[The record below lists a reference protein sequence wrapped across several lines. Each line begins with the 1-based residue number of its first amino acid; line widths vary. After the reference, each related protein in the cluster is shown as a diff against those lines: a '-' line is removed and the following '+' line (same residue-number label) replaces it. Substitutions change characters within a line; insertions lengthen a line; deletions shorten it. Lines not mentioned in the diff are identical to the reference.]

1 MEPEKPTR
9 RPKPKKEPATIDL
22 TAEEASVA
30 EPVRSNDSDNGIEAS
45 PETSIEESQASETAA
60 SSLPPQSQD
69 AEAEAA
75 PVPTSTETET
85 KPDPTFGRQD
95 EAAAETQPEPR
106 VRASSPAT
114 STLIAAGIFGG
125 LVALALAGSMQY
137 AGYLPA
143 ATRSPDASADIQSL
157 RQEIEA
163 LRQATASPP
172 AAAAADPQ
180 LVSRIDAL
188 ESLLAQRPDDTAL
201 QERLAS
207 VEQQLQSAQAETRET
222 VSANTARLG
231 ELQGRLDQAEA
242 KLNEPGAEEAAARA
256 IAAAALKAAIDRGG
270 TFTAELDTFSA
281 VAPDS
286 QVAGQLRPYAAEG
299 VPTRV
304 QLVERFASARDAI
317 LDAVSGPEENQNIA
331 SRLMSSAFSVVK
343 VRRTGDAEGDSP
355 EAVVARMENAL
366 KTGDL
371 VAAASEWN
379 ALPQP
384 ARDASANFK
393 QALDARIAVDGLV
406 GDALTRAVSETGEQN
421 RGMAE

>member
-30 EPVRSNDSDNGIEAS
+30 EPVRSNDSDNGIEAA
-45 PETSIEESQASETAA
+45 PETSIEDSQASETAA
-60 SSLPPQSQD
+60 SSLPPQPQD

-75 PVPTSTETET
+75 PEPTSTETET

-242 KLNEPGAEEAAARA
+242 KLDEPGAEEAAARA

-281 VAPDS
+281 VVPDS

-366 KTGDL
+366 KSGDL
-371 VAAASEWN
+371 VAAANEWN

>member
-45 PETSIEESQASETAA
+45 PETSIEDSQASETAA

-85 KPDPTFGRQD
+85 RPEPTFGPQD
-95 EAAAETQPEPR
+95 EAVAETQPEPR

-421 RGMAE
+421 RGVAE

>member
-172 AAAAADPQ
+172 AAAADPQ

-188 ESLLAQRPDDTAL
+188 ESLVAQRPDDTAL

-281 VAPDS
+281 VVPDS

-299 VPTRV
+299 VPTRA

>member
-45 PETSIEESQASETAA
+45 PETSIEDSQASETAA

-75 PVPTSTETET
+75 PEPTSPATET
-85 KPDPTFGRQD
+85 KPEPTFGPQD
-95 EAAAETQPEPR
+95 EAVAETQPEPR
-106 VRASSPAT
+106 ARASSPAT

-172 AAAAADPQ
+172 AAAADPQ

-188 ESLLAQRPDDTAL
+188 ESLVAQRPDDTAL

-270 TFTAELDTFSA
+270 AFTAELDTFSA
-281 VAPDS
+281 VVPDS

-366 KTGDL
+366 KSGDL
-371 VAAASEWN
+371 VAAANEWN